1 MLWSSFTRRLGSDDC
16 RHELRAGSSR
26 PGGHSVW
33 VVMATAGRW
42 RGVAAFVVG
51 GVVAWLAAEGHRLAA
66 DAAPSTSA
74 VAVAAVLVATLA
86 IVGSRLSWS
95 WWRVVA
101 AISLLQPVMHVLFS
115 TVSTDAAS
123 HLHHHHEGS
132 ATAGGWGM
140 VAAHVVAT
148 VAAAVLLRVGGR
160 WLVRMPACVRA
171 IGLFVRRPAVW
182 PVLALQVPTPT
193 VIVPVV
199 AFTPEVGNSRGP
211 PR

>member
-1 MLWSSFTRRLGSDDC
+1 
-16 RHELRAGSSR
+16 
-26 PGGHSVW
+26 
-33 VVMATAGRW
+33 MATAGRW

-51 GVVAWLAAEGHRLAA
+51 GVVAWLAAEGHRVAA

-74 VAVAAVLVATLA
+74 VAIAAVLVATLA

-123 HLHHHHEGS
+123 HLHQHHGGS

-160 WLVRMPACVRA
+160 WLIRMPECVRA